1 MKSVKR
7 LSEELGV
14 SKQTIFNNIKR
25 LNIETIKQENTSF
38 IKEDTDIEKIIQR
51 VNENKKKYGFES
63 ATEDKQKKE
72 SDNINFESKS
82 DAQIVEILK
91 NQINTLNNQIEK
103 QESRHETTIEFY
115 RKELQERS
123 KLLENQQVLALESNK
138 KIQKLENQLEKEKHL
153 NYPFDTSTNARQNVG
168 AQEKTYTTSPV
179 NINRDQ
185 EETKETEI
193 QYKDISGSQSDES
206 TQGEEAQRED
216 VSANP
221 NDNDSDIEEKSEETE
236 PKKGFWSRLFGN

>member
-153 NYPFDTSTNARQNVG
+153 NYPFDTSTNARQNVD

-221 NDNDSDIEEKSEETE
+221 NDNDSDIDEKSEETE